1 MNKKLF
7 LKLGVLLVSLSSLSF
22 VACGQKNNSTQSIN
36 SDNNTKQ
43 EAKQNP
49 KETDN
54 IEQNSKQEL
63 KSKTTETENT
73 KQNSNQE
80 SKPKETENIKQNSK
94 QEEKPKTTEA
104 ETMKQ
109 NSQQEEKQEYYYNL
123 IKEAKQKQI
132 DYINSIDDPKV
143 KQSVQTAFSAAIF
156 KANELTLK
164 YPEDSDII
172 NVSLNKLLDS

>member
-22 VACGQKNNSTQSIN
+22 VACGQKNNSKQSIN

-49 KETDN
+49 A
-54 IEQNSKQEL
+54 
-63 KSKTTETENT
+63 ETENT
-73 KQNSNQE
+73 KQNSKQE
-80 SKPKETENIKQNSK
+80 SKPAETENIKQNSQ
-94 QEEKPKTTEA
+94 QEEKPKTTET
-104 ETMKQ
+104 ENINQ

-172 NVSLNKLLDS
+172 NVSLNKLLNG

>member
-7 LKLGVLLVSLSSLSF
+7 LKLGVLLVSLSPLSF
-22 VACGQKNNSTQSIN
+22 VACWQKNNSTQSID

-49 KETDN
+49 
-54 IEQNSKQEL
+54 
-63 KSKTTETENT
+63 TETENT

-109 NSQQEEKQEYYYNL
+109 NSKQEEKKEYYYNL

-132 DYINSIDDPKV
+132 DYINSIDDPKL

-164 YPEDSDII
+164 YPENSDII